1 LFRLSR
7 TTLLAKM
14 LSTGLT
20 VAEFSLMNV
29 SRSSLQEELREMV
42 AEVKEVIE
50 EIVGTAH
57 QEEMAEETQAESQ
70 EAEEDHLLAT
80 SALGVAT
87 PVIGR

>member
-1 LFRLSR
+1 
-7 TTLLAKM
+7 M
-14 LSTGLT
+14 LSTGLM
-20 VAEFSLMNV
+20 VAEFSLMSV
-29 SRSSLQEELREMV
+29 SRSSLQEEPREMV
-42 AEVKEVIE
+42 AEVKEVIEEIE

-70 EAEEDHLLAT
+70 EAEGDHLPAT